1 MLASAS
7 RRSLARSLLAARP
20 RLGARSLAARSL
32 GAWPAFLAPRSS
44 SAVDILETESQD
56 VIFNLATEEYLFE
69 HVDVRNPS
77 LFLWRNRPAII
88 MGKHQN
94 PWKECR
100 VQELEADGVTLARRP
115 TGGGCVYRDLGDT
128 GFSFMNP
135 HASFEDQRDFKTMN
149 NGVLLDALARLG
161 VDGAEPSGRNDLVV
175 GGRKV
180 SGSAW
185 RLRAGRDGEGRRT
198 LHHGTML
205 LDVDLGALGRYLSPN
220 KLKMQSKGIA
230 SVAARVLNL
239 RDVAPAID
247 HAGFC
252 DAAAAAFAAKWSG
265 RSVNRRV
272 LSVAELEQIPELV
285 AIYERYAAWA
295 WRFGESPEFSHSLER
310 KFEWALVDVHV
321 DVEKGLITGGRV
333 FSDCL
338 VPPLIDAFN
347 DELGGGGARAPI
359 AYDVPGVAE
368 LCARVRARLGD
379 DESLRVAR
387 DEYLPE
393 LQAWMSAE
401 I

>member
-32 GAWPAFLAPRSS
+32 GAWPSFLAPPSS

-56 VIFNLATEEYLFE
+56 IFFNLATEEYLFE

-100 VQELEADGVTLARRP
+100 VQQLEADGVALARRP

-161 VDGAEPSGRNDLVV
+161 VD

-247 HAGFC
+247 HASFC

-272 LSVAELEQIPELV
+272 LAAAELEQIPELM
-285 AIYERYAAWA
+285 AIYERYADWA
-295 WRFGESPEFSHSLER
+295 WRFGESPDFSHSLER
-310 KFEWALVDVHV
+310 KFDWALVDVHV
-321 DVEKGLITGGRV
+321 DVERGLITGGRV

-347 DELGGGGARAPI
+347 DELGGGGAGAPI

>member
-1 MLASAS
+1 MLASVAS
-7 RRSLARSLLAARP
+7 RRSLARSLLTARP

-32 GAWPAFLAPRSS
+32 GTWPAFLAPPSS
-44 SAVDILETESQD
+44 SAVDVLETESQD
-56 VIFNLATEEYLFE
+56 IFFNLATEEYLFE

-135 HASFEDQRDFKTMN
+135 HASFEDQRDFRTMN
-149 NGVLLDALARLG
+149 NDVLLDALARFG
-161 VDGAEPSGRNDLVV
+161 VAAEASGRNDLVV
-175 GGRKV
+175 GDRKI

-185 RLRAGRDGEGRRT
+185 RLRNTPSGEGRRS

-220 KLKMQSKGIA
+220 KLKMESKGIA
-230 SVAARVLNL
+230 SVTARVLNL

-247 HAGFC
+247 HASFC
-252 DAAAAAFAAKWSG
+252 DAAASAFEAKWPG
-265 RSVNRRV
+265 RSVNRRMLAV
-272 LSVAELEQIPELV
+272 SELERIPELM
-285 AIYERYAAWA
+285 AIYERYAEWE
-295 WRFGESPEFSHSLER
+295 WRFGESPSFSHSLEH
-310 KFEWALVDVHV
+310 KFDWALVDVHV
-321 DVEKGLITGGRV
+321 DVDRGLITGGRV

-347 DELGGGGARAPI
+347 EELSAGSGI
-359 AYDVPGVAE
+359 AYDVPGIGE
-368 LCARVRARLGD
+368 LCARVRARLGE

-387 DEYLPE
+387 DEYVPQ
-393 LQAWMSAE
+393 LQEWLSAK